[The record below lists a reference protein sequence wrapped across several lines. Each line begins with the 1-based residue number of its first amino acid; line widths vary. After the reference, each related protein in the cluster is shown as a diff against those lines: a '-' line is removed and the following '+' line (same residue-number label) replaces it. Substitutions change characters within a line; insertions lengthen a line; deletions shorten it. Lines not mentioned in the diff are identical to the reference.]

1 MNEDKAREDIGA
13 RVRGQ
18 SLSVLS
24 DNHYILRKADFE
36 YRHRDGLWQ
45 AQRRESYDVGDGATV
60 LPIDRKAGTVLLIR
74 QFRWPVFETGYR
86 QLLIETIAGKLDG
99 DTPEDCVLREAM
111 EEAGVAIQSPRLVF
125 HTFMSPGAVKERI
138 FMFMADYDAAMPRHE
153 SGGVRTEGED
163 IETLEISL
171 DQGLAM
177 IASGEIADAK
187 TVMLL
192 QYAALNR

>member
-1 MNEDKAREDIGA
+1 MSEDIGA

-18 SLSVLS
+18 KLTVLS

-36 YRHRDGLWQ
+36 YRHPDSLWQ
-45 AQRRESYDVGDGATV
+45 AQRRESYDIGDGAAV
-60 LPIDRKAGTVLLIR
+60 LPIDRKTGTVLLVR

-86 QLLIETIAGKLDG
+86 QLLIETIAGKLEG
-99 DTPEDCVLREAM
+99 DTPEDCVMREAI
-111 EEAGVAIQSPRLVF
+111 EEAGVAIHDPKLVF
-125 HTFMSPGAVKERI
+125 HTFMSPGAVKERLFLFI
-138 FMFMADYDAAMPRHE
+138 AGYDAATARHE
-153 SGGVRTEGED
+153 TGGIRAEGED
-163 IETLEISL
+163 IETLEIPL
-171 DQGLAM
+171 EHAMAM

>member
-1 MNEDKAREDIGA
+1 MGKDIGE

-18 SLSVLS
+18 SLTILS
-24 DNHYILRKADFE
+24 DNHYILRRADFE
-36 YRHRDGLWQ
+36 YRHGDGQWQ
-45 AQRRESYDVGDGATV
+45 AQRRESYDVGDGAAV

-99 DTPEDCVLREAM
+99 DTPEDCVMREAV
-111 EEAGVAIQSPRLVF
+111 EEAGLTIRHPKLVF
-125 HTFMSPGAVKERI
+125 QTFMSPGAVKERV
-138 FMFMADYDAAMPRHE
+138 FMFVADYDATAQRHE
-153 SGGVRTEGED
+153 TGGVREEGED
-163 IETLEISL
+163 IESLEISL
-171 DQGLAM
+171 DQALAM
-177 IASGEIADAK
+177 TASGEIVDAK

>member
-1 MNEDKAREDIGA
+1 MSEDIGA

-18 SLSVLS
+18 KLTVLS

-36 YRHRDGLWQ
+36 YRHSDGLWQ
-45 AQRRESYDVGDGATV
+45 AQSRESYDVGDGAAV
-60 LPIDRKAGTVLLIR
+60 LPIDRKADTVLLIR

-86 QLLIETIAGKLDG
+86 QLLIEAIAGKLDG
-99 DTPEDCVLREAM
+99 DTPENCVLSEAM
-111 EEAGVAIQSPRLVF
+111 EEAGVVIHDPKQVF
-125 HTFMSPGAVKERI
+125 HTFMSPGAVKERV
-138 FMFMADYDAAMPRHE
+138 FMFIADYDAAIPRHE
-153 SGGVRTEGED
+153 TGGIRAEGED
-163 IETLEISL
+163 IETLEIPL
-171 DQGLAM
+171 EQAMAM